1 MKCARGMQTGAQGD
15 ATGHLSR
22 ASLEGVT
29 SREVRD
35 QIAGAQLAGM
45 GDSEDWET
53 AGCVSCANSR
63 VLLYYT
69 AVLLR
74 KHAAEKVKSIFT
86 SIRL

>member
-1 MKCARGMQTGAQGD
+1 MQAGAQGD

-35 QIAGAQLAGM
+35 QIAGALLAGM
-45 GDSEDWET
+45 GDSEEDWET
-53 AGCVSCANSR
+53 AGCVSCANRR

-74 KHAAEKVKSIFT
+74 KYAAEKVKSIFT